1 MHESEMGLLR
11 EWDTGDCDID
21 GPNFLEE
28 TKPGRPA
35 TRRFTP
41 LQIFLVVANLVV
53 CGFMVAGL
61 SVVVSRQAADA
72 GNICMDAEC
81 IKLAGA
87 VLQVRCPT
95 CGIGRCSP
103 GAARCGWPPHRSEGY
118 ARNPRP
124 WYRSLAGRN

>member
-11 EWDTGDCDID
+11 EWDTGECDTE

-28 TKPGRPA
+28 TKPARPA
-35 TRRFTP
+35 THRFTP

-53 CGFMVAGL
+53 CGFMVAAL
-61 SVVVSRQAADA
+61 SVVVSRQAAGA

-95 CGIGRCSP
+95 CGIGRCSTP
-103 GAARCGWPPHRSEGY
+103 TPRRSIVAGPP
-118 ARNPRP
+118 P
-124 WYRSLAGRN
+124 